1 MYVNTEGRCW
11 SELRTLEHA
20 YSSPEMLQKYGRVPT
35 NDSLSSQFRVLIT
48 IRSDDINCIEKKT
61 SHSLPYKDLLSNGD
75 LINFDGFPS
84 FCDDFFLGSRQGH

>member
-1 MYVNTEGRCW
+1 MYVNTEGRSW
-11 SELRTLEHA
+11 SELSTLEHA

-48 IRSDDINCIEKKT
+48 IRSDDINCIENKT